1 MSPLLDR
8 NDSQLFC
15 FVLPGTD
22 FIARMLPLLNI
33 MFGSSGHSLSTVN
46 CAPDLSLLLLC
57 SVFLQKSSLRFCLFP
72 SIFHVA
78 RYLFRHFPPSSR
90 TRRRL
95 RSWEKNSVLAAH
107 TYMHACMH
115 ADIHTYIHTYTHRH
129 TYIHTY
135 IHTQTYIH
143 TYIHRYI
150 PSFHTPP
157 FLLTYH
163 LPHTFRSFTT
173 FFVFPSFPVG
183 MITSHKAR
191 RKSLQNLRL
200 HSAEHYIQTYM
211 HTYIASFHT
220 PSFFVTHDLSH
231 TTLSHATLLTSRS
244 FSTSFVF
251 PSFPVPPL
259 QRLLLMVHT
268 HTPHTQLITTQLPH
282 TQLTHTRVPCC
293 TRQSFT
299 ISFLFPAFPMP
310 SLPLFCCVLEEVDM
324 WGYPVLYVFPAFL
337 LFLILWRNPKEHHI
351 IHKP

>member
-1 MSPLLDR
+1 MKLTVFMMMSPLLDR

-57 SVFLQKSSLRFCLFP
+57 SVFLQKYSLRFCLFP

-135 IHTQTYIH
+135 ID
-143 TYIHRYI
+143 
-150 PSFHTPP
+150 
-157 FLLTYH
+157 TYH
-163 LPHTFRSFTT
+163 LFTHHL
-173 FFVFPSFPVG
+173 SC
-183 MITSHKAR
+183 
-191 RKSLQNLRL
+191 
-200 HSAEHYIQTYM
+200 
-211 HTYIASFHT
+211 
-220 PSFFVTHDLSH
+220 SH
-231 TTLSHATLLTSRS
+231 TIFHIL
-244 FSTSFVF
+244 FD
-251 PSFPVPPL
+251 PSPPSL
-259 QRLLLMVHT
+259 
-268 HTPHTQLITTQLPH
+268 
-282 TQLTHTRVPCC
+282 
-293 TRQSFT
+293 
-299 ISFLFPAFPMP
+299 SFLP
-310 SLPLFCCVLEEVDM
+310 S
-324 WGYPVLYVFPAFL
+324 
-337 LFLILWRNPKEHHI
+337 R
-351 IHKP
+351 